1 MYRIFTEFYRICH
14 ATFRIMK
21 IHEES
26 ELCITNATFQNYDS
40 ADINNHPHKHPI
52 NTNKTCFFYIYS
64 WELNLSLFMKIQLPV
79 KVEVCVLDIF
89 TQEQYH
95 VKSFWEKIGPPL
107 IHYLTCDSKQPL
119 TIGAGWWYLGW
130 THLHLGRSLRG
141 LNLRNSWLHQS
152 DGSLF
157 GTRISAF
164 FLSLNSTLAVFL
176 MW

>member
-95 VKSFWEKIGPPL
+95 VKSLPKFTIYTTKCKISQYKKSSIYMGVHPLPPIRIWLFLL
-107 IHYLTCDSKQPL
+107 IK
-119 TIGAGWWYLGW
+119 
-130 THLHLGRSLRG
+130 
-141 LNLRNSWLHQS
+141 
-152 DGSLF
+152 
-157 GTRISAF
+157 
-164 FLSLNSTLAVFL
+164 FLLL
-176 MW
+176 